1 MSDAT
6 MHEMPVIE
14 APAAPARRSESGKPA
29 RGWRRRS
36 WNDFTVSLK
45 LTVSMFTLLA
55 AMLGVAA
62 LLQFLFIRV
71 AASGID
77 DVKRYDRN
85 IVLAVQWLGT
95 AQLWTERMVI
105 GLNTVDA
112 DLMLHYEESVKAGL
126 TAIRKTR
133 DEYSGSALSST
144 ALAHLQSI
152 DAQQLRLISIHAK
165 ATALSNKGDLI
176 GLQKLTANS
185 FQPAIDGYI
194 AALKSFAHD
203 QEEERNRAVDA
214 VQEKRDHLMQA
225 GLACAGVLFVIAG
238 FIVLGIVRSITR
250 PLSYAINVAE
260 GIGAGKLAQAIDAR
274 RGDEFGRLLQALANM
289 ARYLHDIV
297 AEVQR
302 GIEAISSAS
311 AEIASGNQE
320 LSSRTEQT
328 AASLEQTASG
338 MEQLTSTVRL
348 SSDKAVSANAFAGT
362 SAASAEKTGEVVR
375 KAVASMEKISISSG
389 EIANIIGVI
398 DGLAFQT
405 NILALNAAVEA
416 ARAGEQGRGFAV
428 VAGEVRTLAQRSA
441 QAAREIAALVNTSV
455 ASVDEGVQHVAEAGK
470 AITTIVGNI
479 HNVSMLMSEITNA
492 AGEQHKGLDQ
502 INQAISHLDQ
512 MTQMNMGLV
521 QESAVASEA
530 LRHQADR
537 LAQVIR
543 LFDVGVADDGTAHQ
557 TF

>member
-1 MSDAT
+1 MSEVVLHQIAG
-6 MHEMPVIE
+6 VQV
-14 APAAPARRSESGKPA
+14 PAALALVPARPEPKR
-29 RGWRRRS
+29 RRRS
-36 WNDFTVSLK
+36 WNDFAVSLK

-71 AASGID
+71 AENGID
-77 DVKRYDRN
+77 SVKRYDRN

-112 DLMLHYEESVKAGL
+112 ELMLHYEETVKSGRV
-126 TAIRKTR
+126 AITKIRGEFA
-133 DEYSGSALSST
+133 DGAVSA
-144 ALAHLQSI
+144 AANGHLLYIQ
-152 DAQQLRLISIHAK
+152 AEEVRLLRLHAE
-165 ATALSNKGDLI
+165 ATAMSNKGDLS

-185 FQPAIDGYI
+185 FQPAIDAYI
-194 AALKSFAHD
+194 AALKAFARD

-214 VQEKRDHLMQA
+214 LQDKRDRMMMA
-225 GLACAGVLFVIAG
+225 GLVCAGVLFVIAG
-238 FIVLGIVRSITR
+238 FIVVGITRSITR
-250 PLSYAINVAE
+250 PLAYAINVAE
-260 GIGAGKLAQAIDAR
+260 GIGAGKLAQSIDSS
-274 RGDEFGRLLQALANM
+274 RGDEFGRLLQALADM
-289 ARYLHDIV
+289 AAYLQDVV

-302 GIEAISSAS
+302 GIEAISSAA
-311 AEIASGNQE
+311 AEIASGNLE

-328 AASLEQTASG
+328 AASLEQTASS
-338 MEQLTSTVRL
+338 MEELTSTVRL
-348 SSDKAVSANAFAGT
+348 SSDKAVSANQFAST
-362 SAASAEKTGEVVR
+362 SAISAERTGAIVR
-375 KAVASMEKISISSG
+375 KAVASMERISVSSK
-389 EIANIIGVI
+389 EIDNIIGVI

-441 QAAREIAALVNTSV
+441 QAAREITALVKTSV
-455 ASVDEGVQHVAEAGK
+455 ASVTEGVQHVDDAGK
-470 AITTIVGNI
+470 AITTIVDSI
-479 HNVSMLMSEITNA
+479 HNMSSLMGEITGA

-502 INQAISHLDQ
+502 INEAVSHLDQ

-530 LRHQADR
+530 LRHQAER
-537 LAQVIR
+537 LAEVIR
-543 LFDVGVADDGTAHQ
+543 LFDVGNADRNEKIS
-557 TF
+557 

>member
-1 MSDAT
+1 MSDVLV
-6 MHEMPVIE
+6 HEMPAIE
-14 APAAPARRSESGKPA
+14 ATATPARAG
-29 RGWRRRS
+29 RRRS
-36 WNDFTVSLK
+36 WNDVTVSFK
-45 LTVSMFTLLA
+45 LTVSMFALLA

-71 AASGID
+71 AESGID

-95 AQLWTERMVI
+95 AQLWTERMVV

-112 DLMLHYEESVKAGL
+112 DLMLHYEESVKAGM
-126 TAIRKTR
+126 TAIRKLR
-133 DEYSGSALSST
+133 GEFSNAALSGP
-144 ALAHLQSI
+144 ALGHLQAI
-152 DAQQLRLISIHAK
+152 DAQQARLIRLHAD
-165 ATALSNKGDLI
+165 ATALANKGDLI
-176 GLQKLTANS
+176 GLQKLIANS
-185 FQPAIDGYI
+185 FQPGIDGYI
-194 AALKSFAHD
+194 RALNTFARD
-203 QEEERNRAVDA
+203 QEEERDRAVDA
-214 VQEKRDHLMQA
+214 VQEKRDRMMLA
-225 GLACAGVLFVIAG
+225 GLACAGGLFIIAG

-250 PLSYAINVAE
+250 PLAHAINVAE
-260 GIGAGKLAQAIDAR
+260 CIGAGKLSQSIDTQ

-289 ARYLHDIV
+289 ATSLHDV
-297 AEVQR
+297 VTEVQH
-302 GIEAISSAS
+302 GIDAISSAS

-328 AASLEQTASG
+328 AASLEQTASS
-338 MEQLTSTVRL
+338 MEELTSTVRL
-348 SSDKAVSANAFAGT
+348 SSEKAVSANAFAATSTVSAKNT
-362 SAASAEKTGEVVR
+362 SAIVR

-416 ARAGEQGRGFAV
+416 ARAGAQGRGFAV

-455 ASVDEGVQHVAEAGK
+455 ASVHDGVRHVDEAGK
-470 AITTIVGNI
+470 AITTIVDSI
-479 HNVSMLMSEITNA
+479 HNMSVLMSEITNA
-492 AGEQHKGLDQ
+492 AGEQNKGLDQ
-502 INQAISHLDQ
+502 INEAVSHLDQ

-537 LAQVIR
+537 LSDVIR
-543 LFDVGVADDGTAHQ
+543 LFDVGAADNGRTK
-557 TF
+557 